1 MLDHIIVIFLIFWGI
16 SILFSIVDAPT
27 DNLTNSGE
35 NYLFS
40 ISTAMISLVVFLI
53 IEILKGVRWYLI
65 MILICISLMIS
76 EIELF
81 FFFMCPLDLYRFSL
95 GRCLFWLSAYF
106 LVGFFVWFGFAL
118 FDVELYDFLLHFG
131 YSPLSDIFFA
141 NIFSHPVGKH
151 FVFLVISF
159 TVKILFRFI

>member
-1 MLDHIIVIFLIFWGI
+1 MLQWTWGDRYLFKLVFLFTFWIKYPGVVLLDHIIAVFLIFWGI

-27 DNLTNSGE
+27 DNLTNSGK

-76 EIELF
+76 EVELF
-81 FFFMCPLDLYRFSL
+81 FFSSCAHDSYI
-95 GRCLFWLSAYF
+95 GF
-106 LVGFFVWFGFAL
+106 LWE
-118 FDVELYDFLLHFG
+118 DVC
-131 YSPLSDIFFA
+131 SDSQLIF
-141 NIFSHPVGKH
+141 
-151 FVFLVISF
+151 
-159 TVKILFRFI
+159 